1 MTFDEPPGQSDSW
14 LLGPVGPHSD
24 SQPCRLL
31 PWFSHIAEALQSE
44 PLRDCLQEPLFIPE
58 ALGHAHDYMGVLYVI
73 TQPGFLWPE
82 GVLPGTQP
90 EQVNPSSS
98 PWVAPELGK
107 SYRKQWNLAQSC
119 WQPRCEQFGGVQA
132 AMREK
137 KANTEREAES
147 KGVERVQ
154 TLVST
159 WLANFNS
166 SRCQLHPSPSC
177 SLDVSFLSFHE
188 PNNSLFAKASWS

>member
-1 MTFDEPPGQSDSW
+1 
-14 LLGPVGPHSD
+14 
-24 SQPCRLL
+24 
-31 PWFSHIAEALQSE
+31 
-44 PLRDCLQEPLFIPE
+44 
-58 ALGHAHDYMGVLYVI
+58 MGVLYVI

-119 WQPRCEQFGGVQA
+119 WQPRCEQFGGVQP

-188 PNNSLFAKASWS
+188 PNNSLFAKASWSWISVPCNKNSWLGAPFLFDANISHVYLGRHGWLFVCLCGVFLHFILLWWGHLT